1 MRVSLPFVALVGV
14 ATVLMLCIAGDIS
27 NLRWAVANAI
37 RTRLLVRQV
46 DAWIGDLDSHLDTT
60 ADRASESESC
70 ENLSRSEFLSHVLW
84 EMNAS
89 VSSLIRSAYEC
100 RYAWSVNNQSS
111 SETTAYI
118 IGFHLVVT
126 IPEEGVEIGATKY
139 YYVTR
144 SSGRDPEHEAGEP
157 SLVVV
162 SHRVFC

>member
-1 MRVSLPFVALVGV
+1 MKVSLPFVALVGV
-14 ATVLMLCIAGDIS
+14 AVVLMLCIAGDIS

-46 DAWIGDLDSHLDTT
+46 DTWIGELDSNLDTI
-60 ADRASESESC
+60 ADRVSESESC

-89 VSSLIRSAYEC
+89 VNSLIRSAYEC
-100 RYAWSVNNQSS
+100 RYTWSVDNRSS
-111 SETTAYI
+111 SEMTAYV

-126 IPEEGVEIGATKY
+126 IPEEGVEVGVTKY
-139 YYVTR
+139 YYVASQST
-144 SSGRDPEHEAGEP
+144 RDPEHEAGEP

-162 SHRVFC
+162 SDCVFR